1 MGRTDYFYFSNVTP
15 HLVTI
20 ALNVISSYLTE
31 WFKGIPKNN
40 RKVKLSIV
48 LETKKKEYKKIEYEG
63 PPDGLKQLPT

>member
-1 MGRTDYFYFSNVTP
+1 
-15 HLVTI
+15 VTI